1 MVFSEFSTPGR
12 LTTLQ
17 GKDTYLRIF
26 GKHKLFLI
34 DVFKKRH
41 KFGWMGIVGV
51 GVAEYYLNTWYEIIK
66 ELRKKKKT
74 QQTQATGSPTSSGHT
89 HPPPC
94 PAEAASFCSFLSG
107 LKWLN

>member
-41 KFGWMGIVGV
+41 KFGWVGIVGV

-66 ELRKKKKT
+66 ELRKKKRPNKCRP
-74 QQTQATGSPTSSGHT
+74 QDLLQVQAIPT
-89 HPPPC
+89 HPHVQLKQQ
-94 PAEAASFCSFLSG
+94 ASALSCLASNG
-107 LKWLN
+107 